1 MSHQLVR
8 QSARPVPTRSP
19 ARRPPPYV
27 CDTRTLGPRMRYC
40 FILFAAWLALL
51 PVSLGAQGAPSGAPA
66 PCTAPVY
73 RQLDF
78 WIGSWRVTDSTGKHL
93 GDNTITRGQGGC
105 LVKEQWRSA
114 AGSDGES
121 MNYFNPTT
129 RTWHQVW
136 VDDTGGVLMFVG
148 TAEPNAMVYRA
159 TTGTGAQAQR
169 HVLSLRRQPDG
180 SVRQLWETW
189 PAADSSA
196 AARTISFDGVY
207 RRTP

>member
-1 MSHQLVR
+1 MRLRAHH
-8 QSARPVPTRSP
+8 VP
-19 ARRPPPYV
+19 
-27 CDTRTLGPRMRYC
+27 L
-40 FILFAAWLALL
+40 IAALAAPLALQ
-51 PVSLGAQGAPSGAPA
+51 AQGNGPP
-66 PCTAPVY
+66 PCTAAVY

-93 GDNTITRGQGGC
+93 GDNTITRAQGGC

-114 AGSDGES
+114 GGSDGES
-121 MNYFNPTT
+121 MDFFNPST

-136 VDDTGGVLMFVG
+136 VDGSGAVLMFVG

-159 TTGTGAQAQR
+159 NTGTGPRAQR
-169 HVLSLRRQPDG
+169 HVLSLRLQADG

-196 AARTISFDGVY
+196 AARTVSFDGIY
-207 RRTP
+207 RRSK